1 MTGNRSLTD
10 VLRDLPQEQAVSL
23 GAILSATGSR
33 AHGVAL
39 LLLSLPEALPL
50 PLPSASAVLGVPLV
64 LISAHLA
71 LFGEA
76 GPLPQ
81 RLRAQPVPS
90 WFVVLLR
97 ERVAPLLG
105 RVERL
110 SRPRWFDLARQERLL
125 GLVGLY
131 LSILLLAPLPFFN
144 VPPALCLVLLAWGMV
159 QRDGKAVAVG
169 LGGTLAVTAA
179 LVGLVEWARAVL
191 A

>member
-1 MTGNRSLTD
+1 MTGNRSLTE

-23 GAILSATGSR
+23 GSILSATGSR

-76 GPLPQ
+76 GQLPQ
-81 RLRAQPVPS
+81 RLRTQAVPP
-90 WFVVLLR
+90 WFVALLR
-97 ERVAPLLG
+97 QRLAPLLG
-105 RVERL
+105 RAQRI
-110 SRPRWFDLARQERLL
+110 SRPRWTDFARQERLL
-125 GLVGLY
+125 GLVCLY

-159 QRDGKAVAVG
+159 QRDGVAVALGLVG
-169 LGGTLAVTAA
+169 SAGMTAT
-179 LVGLVEWARAVL
+179 LVGLAEWLRGL
-191 A
+191 MR